1 MKPFKQ
7 NEFGKRVAADFFL
20 SGTGSSMYIVYFLS
34 ALIAGF
40 KLNSAILLA
49 GPALILAGLVLLFSE
64 LGKPSNFWR
73 SVANY
78 RTSWMARGAIF
89 NFFYVAAG
97 FGILLAESLRSY
109 SFLAWIDA
117 TGFVIALLVLVY
129 PGMLLRA
136 IKDIPA
142 WNSAS
147 TLAVTLIFALSGGG
161 AAVILASVFIQ
172 PQALP
177 EELVAVMVL
186 NAFLIISGELY
197 LKALRSLGSKKEG
210 ADLSYKEI
218 QKKGGVRILMFLD
231 MIFLVLYII
240 AFFSAGGLQY
250 VIAFAGSMLTLY
262 TAYLFRVRLLE
273 AGYHQPLI
281 TKKFIDSLKN
291 KA

>member
-1 MKPFKQ
+1 
-7 NEFGKRVAADFFL
+7 
-20 SGTGSSMYIVYFLS
+20 MYIVYFLS
-34 ALIAGF
+34 ASIAGF

-109 SFLAWIDA
+109 SFLPWIDA

-136 IKDIPA
+136 VKDIPA

-161 AAVILASVFIQ
+161 AAVILASAFIQ

-210 ADLSYKEI
+210 ADLSYKEM
-218 QKKGGVRILMFLD
+218 QKKRRCSYPDVFRHDLPCSLYNS
-231 MIFLVLYII
+231 VLFCGRSSVCYCLCGQHVNALHSVPIQ
-240 AFFSAGGLQY
+240 GQ
-250 VIAFAGSMLTLY
+250 VAGSWISPTINNEKIY
-262 TAYLFRVRLLE
+262 RFF
-273 AGYHQPLI
+273 
-281 TKKFIDSLKN
+281 KK
-291 KA
+291 

>member
-49 GPALILAGLVLLFSE
+49 GPVLILAGLVILFSE

-89 NFFYVAAG
+89 NLFYVAAG
-97 FGILLAESLRSY
+97 FGILLAEALRSY
-109 SFLAWIDA
+109 SFLLWIDA
-117 TGFVIALLVLVY
+117 AGFVIALLVLVY
-129 PGMLLRA
+129 PGMLLHA
-136 IKDIPA
+136 VKDIPA

-161 AAVILASVFIQ
+161 AAVILASAFIQ

-177 EELVAVMVL
+177 EELVAAMVL
-186 NAFLIISGELY
+186 NALLIISGELY
-197 LKALRSLGSKKEG
+197 LKALRSLGSRKEG
-210 ADLSYKEI
+210 ADLSYKEM
-218 QKKGGVRILMFLD
+218 QKKGGVRTLAFLD
-231 MIFLVLYII
+231 VISIVLYMI
-240 AFFSAGGLQY
+240 AFFSAGALQY
-250 VIAFAGSMLTLY
+250 VIALAGSLLTLY
-262 TAYLFRVRLLE
+262 TAYMFRVRLLE
-273 AGYHQPLI
+273 AGYHQPII